1 VFQYY
6 YNAFILLLTKYM
18 VMLIITFKASQ
29 IGDLLMKLDDSKIA
43 HIVSDKLHVFTPL
56 LLVK

>member
-1 VFQYY
+1 
-6 YNAFILLLTKYM
+6 M